1 MNLRPDPTFYPSA
14 KLAMQAPVE
23 NYAFTVMLSPDGS
36 KPDGLARANDGLG
49 FIIGEPTPGPL
60 DDVAAEQANSTNTED
75 TPTAEPEA
83 GDGGSEDDTDWWQGD
98 DGDV

>member
-1 MNLRPDPTFYPSA
+1 MGTLP
-14 KLAMQAPVE
+14 QAPTAEDFRRLE
-23 NYAFTVMLSPDGS
+23 NNLWHGLSIHEDHGS